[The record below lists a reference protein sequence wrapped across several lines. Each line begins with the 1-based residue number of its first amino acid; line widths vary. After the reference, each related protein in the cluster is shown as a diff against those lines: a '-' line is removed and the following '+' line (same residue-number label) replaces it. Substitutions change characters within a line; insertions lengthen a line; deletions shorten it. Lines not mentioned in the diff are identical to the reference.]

1 MLPSRVDNC
10 SFLNLYFSNDTMWTD
25 FKYNTTKMFAICILR
40 KSWQKWLDSPTTRM
54 SLAVCLQE
62 GEARAL
68 WWRVWTR

>member
-10 SFLNLYFSNDTMWTD
+10 SFLNLYFQNV
-25 FKYNTTKMFAICILR
+25 
-40 KSWQKWLDSPTTRM
+40 RM

-68 WWRVWTR
+68 WWRV